1 MDPAS
6 HPHLAQLL
14 VGATSAQLQRHAERN
29 VHASGRD
36 GSMGDAA
43 LERASTPSRDTAC
56 EHGLGRGKYKHRPD
70 RQRNAHAAGHG
81 SKFKWVWV
89 FDFVAEGC
97 VKALYKV
104 ERDFVLFF
112 CVCVCAKLCKCGCL
126 MCVVFMRRKCYTGW
140 LYLHVC
146 ACAGVCARRVKNKL
160 SNKCNAQAPSYHREG
175 AVKHSENQMLLTW
188 RYSVFSHSV
197 PQSVGEVL
205 LSVMME
211 RTRIQANSCEVAPFW
226 RHKTWHML

>member
-112 CVCVCAKLCKCGCL
+112 CVCVCVCKA
-126 MCVVFMRRKCYTGW
+126 VQVW
-140 LYLHVC
+140 VPHVC
-146 ACAGVCARRVKNKL
+146 CFYAEKVLHWMAVFACVCVCGRV
-160 SNKCNAQAPSYHREG
+160 
-175 AVKHSENQMLLTW
+175 
-188 RYSVFSHSV
+188 
-197 PQSVGEVL
+197 
-205 LSVMME
+205 
-211 RTRIQANSCEVAPFW
+211 RTTSQE
-226 RHKTWHML
+226 